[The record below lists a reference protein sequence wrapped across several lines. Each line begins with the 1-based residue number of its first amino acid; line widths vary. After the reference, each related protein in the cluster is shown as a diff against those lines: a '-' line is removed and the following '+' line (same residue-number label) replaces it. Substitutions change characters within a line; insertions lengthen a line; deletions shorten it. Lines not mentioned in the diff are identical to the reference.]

1 MALVRHWR
9 EAHRMPLNTKNLLA
23 AIQEVKSKATE
34 RKFSQS
40 IDLAIN
46 LQNIDMKKPEG
57 RIQESI
63 ELPHSVGKELKVC
76 VIATGEMALKAKK
89 AGASLV
95 LERAALE
102 ALVGDKKKQK
112 DLASNYDVF
121 IAEAP
126 LMPLVGKSLG
136 ASLGPRGK
144 MPTPVPP
151 NADITEQIERHRRMV
166 LVRMRGQPVI
176 QCRVGTEDMKDE
188 EIAENVQAVVRR
200 IEAKLKRGIKNFRS
214 VYLKTS
220 MGSPV
225 KVTM

>member
-1 MALVRHWR
+1 
-9 EAHRMPLNTKNLLA
+9 MPLNMKNLIA
-23 AIQEVKSKATE
+23 AVKEVKANANE

-57 RIQESI
+57 RIQERI
-63 ELPHSVGKELKVC
+63 ELPHSVGKEMKVC
-76 VIATGEMALKAKK
+76 VIATGEMATKAKT

-95 LERAALE
+95 IEKAALE
-102 ALVGDKKKQK
+102 ALVADKKKQK
-112 DLASNYDVF
+112 NIAKEYDLF

-126 LMPLVGKSLG
+126 LMRLVGKSLG

-151 NADITEQIERHRRMV
+151 NANIEEQIEKNRNV
-166 LVRMRGQPVI
+166 VFVRMRGQPVI
-176 QCRVGTEDMKDE
+176 QCRIGNESMKDE
-188 EIAENVQAVVRR
+188 ELAENVQAVVRR
-200 IEAKLKRGIKNFRS
+200 IEGKLKRGIKNFRS

-220 MGSPV
+220 MGSSI
-225 KVTM
+225 KVAM

>member
-1 MALVRHWR
+1 
-9 EAHRMPLNTKNLLA
+9 MPLNMKNLLA
-23 AIQEVKSKATE
+23 AVKEVKSKSKE

-57 RIQESI
+57 RIQERI
-63 ELPHSVGKELKVC
+63 ELPYSVGKEINVC
-76 VIATGEMALKAKK
+76 VIATGGMALKAKK

-112 DLASNYDVF
+112 DLAKNYDLF

-151 NADITEQIERHRRMV
+151 NADIKEHIQKHQKMV
-166 LVRMRGQPVI
+166 LLRMRGQPVL
-176 QCRVGTEDMKDE
+176 QCRVGSEDMKDE

-220 MGSPV
+220 MGSSV
-225 KVTM
+225 KVAM

>member
-1 MALVRHWR
+1 
-9 EAHRMPLNTKNLLA
+9 MPLNMKNILA
-23 AIQEVKSKATE
+23 AVKEVKSKATE

-57 RIQESI
+57 RIQERI
-63 ELPHSVGKELKVC
+63 ELPNSVGKELKIC
-76 VIATGEMALKAKK
+76 VIASGEMAFKAKK

-95 LERAALE
+95 VERAALE
-102 ALVGDKKKQK
+102 SLVGDKKKQK
-112 DLASNYDVF
+112 NLAKNYDLF

-126 LMPLVGKSLG
+126 MMPLVGRSLG

-151 NADITEQIERHRRMV
+151 NANIEEQIEKHRKLV
-166 LVRMRGQPVI
+166 FVRMRGQPVL
-176 QCRVGTEDMKDE
+176 QCRVGNEDMADK

-200 IEAKLKRGIKNFRS
+200 IEGKLKRGIKNFKS

-220 MGSPV
+220 MGSAV
-225 KVTM
+225 KVAM

>member
-1 MALVRHWR
+1 
-9 EAHRMPLNTKNLLA
+9 MPLNMKNILA
-23 AIQEVKSKATE
+23 AVKEVKSKSTE

-57 RIQESI
+57 RIQERI
-63 ELPHSVGKELKVC
+63 ELPNSVGKELKIC
-76 VIATGEMALKAKK
+76 VIASGEMAFKAKK

-95 LERAALE
+95 VERAALE

-112 DLASNYDVF
+112 VLAKNYDFF

-126 LMPLVGKSLG
+126 LMPLVGRSLG

-151 NADITEQIERHRRMV
+151 NANIKEQIEKHRKLV
-166 LVRMRGQPVI
+166 LVRMRGQPVL
-176 QCRVGTEDMKDE
+176 QCRVGNEDMADK
-188 EIAENVQAVVRR
+188 EIAENVQAIMRR
-200 IEAKLKRGIKNFRS
+200 IEGKLKRGIKNVKS

-220 MGSPV
+220 MGSAV
-225 KVTM
+225 KVAM

>member
-1 MALVRHWR
+1 
-9 EAHRMPLNTKNLLA
+9 MPLNMKNILA
-23 AIQEVKSKATE
+23 AVKEVKSKSTE

-57 RIQESI
+57 RIQERI
-63 ELPHSVGKELKVC
+63 ELPNSVGKELKIC
-76 VIATGEMALKAKK
+76 VIASGEMAFKAKK

-95 LERAALE
+95 VERAALE
-102 ALVGDKKKQK
+102 SLVGDKKKQK
-112 DLASNYDVF
+112 DLAKNYDIF

-126 LMPLVGKSLG
+126 MMPLVGRSLG

-151 NADITEQIERHRRMV
+151 NANIKEQIEKHRKLV
-166 LVRMRGQPVI
+166 FVRMRGQPVL
-176 QCRVGTEDMKDE
+176 QCRVGNEDMSDK
-188 EIAENVQAVVRR
+188 EIAENVQAIMRR
-200 IEAKLKRGIKNFRS
+200 IEGKLKRGIKNVKS

-220 MGSPV
+220 MGSAV
-225 KVTM
+225 KVAM

>member
-1 MALVRHWR
+1 
-9 EAHRMPLNTKNLLA
+9 MPLNMKNILA
-23 AIQEVKSKATE
+23 AVKEVKSKSKE

-57 RIQESI
+57 RIQERI

-76 VIATGEMALKAKK
+76 VIATGEMAFKAEK

-95 LERAALE
+95 IERAALE
-102 ALVGDKKKQK
+102 ALVADKKKQK
-112 DLASNYDVF
+112 DIAKEYDLF

-126 LMPLVGKSLG
+126 MMPLVGKSLG

-151 NADITEQIERHRRMV
+151 NANIEEQIEKHRKMV
-166 LVRMRGQPVI
+166 FVRMRGQPVL
-176 QCRVGTEDMKDE
+176 QCRVGNEEMKDE

-200 IEAKLKRGIKNFRS
+200 IEGKLKRGIKNFRS

-220 MGSPV
+220 MGSAV
-225 KVTM
+225 KVAL

>member
-1 MALVRHWR
+1 L
-9 EAHRMPLNTKNLLA
+9 PLNMKNLLA
-23 AIQEVKSKATE
+23 AVKEVKSSSKE

-57 RIQESI
+57 RIQERI
-63 ELPHSVGKELKVC
+63 ELPYSAGKDVKVC

-89 AGASLV
+89 AGASFV

-102 ALVGDKKKQK
+102 SLVTDKKKQK
-112 DLASNYDVF
+112 EIAKNYDLF

-126 LMPLVGKSLG
+126 LMPLVGRSLG

-151 NADITEQIERHRRMV
+151 NADIKEQIEKHQKLV
-166 LVRMRGQPVI
+166 SVRMRGQPVI
-176 QCRVGTEDMKDE
+176 QCRVGNESMADK
-188 EIAENVQAVVRR
+188 EIAENVQAIVRR

-220 MGSPV
+220 MGSSV
-225 KVTM
+225 KVAM

>member
-1 MALVRHWR
+1 
-9 EAHRMPLNTKNLLA
+9 MPLNMKNLLA
-23 AIQEVKSKATE
+23 AVKEVKSKSKE

-57 RIQESI
+57 KIQESI
-63 ELPHSVGKELKVC
+63 ELPNSVGKEIKIC
-76 VIATGEMALKAKK
+76 VIATGGMALQAKK

-95 LERAALE
+95 LEKAALE

-112 DLASNYDVF
+112 DLAKNYDMF

-126 LMPLVGKSLG
+126 LMPLVGRSLG

-151 NADITEQIERHRRMV
+151 NADIKEQIEKHQKMV
-166 LVRMRGQPVI
+166 LLRMRGQPVL
-176 QCRVGTEDMKDE
+176 QCRVGSEEMKDE

-220 MGSPV
+220 MGSVV
-225 KVTM
+225 KVAM

>member
-1 MALVRHWR
+1 
-9 EAHRMPLNTKNLLA
+9 MPLNMKTILA
-23 AIQEVKSKATE
+23 AVKEVKSKSTE

-57 RIQESI
+57 RIQERI
-63 ELPHSVGKELKVC
+63 ELPNSVGKELKIC
-76 VIATGEMALKAKK
+76 VIASGEMAFKAKK

-95 LERAALE
+95 VERAALE
-102 ALVGDKKKQK
+102 SLVGDKKKQK
-112 DLASNYDVF
+112 DIAKNYDLF

-126 LMPLVGKSLG
+126 LMPLVGRSLG

-151 NADITEQIERHRRMV
+151 NADINEQIERHRKIV
-166 LVRMRGQPVI
+166 FVRMRGQPI
-176 QCRVGTEDMKDE
+176 LQCRVGNEDMADK
-188 EIAENVQAVVRR
+188 EIAENVQAIVRR
-200 IEAKLKRGIKNFRS
+200 IEGKLKRGIKNVKS
-214 VYLKTS
+214 IYLKTS

-225 KVTM
+225 KVAM

>member
-1 MALVRHWR
+1 
-9 EAHRMPLNTKNLLA
+9 MPLNMKNLLA
-23 AIQEVKSKATE
+23 AVKEVKSKATE

-46 LQNIDMKKPEG
+46 LQNVDMKKPEG
-57 RIQESI
+57 KIQERV
-63 ELPHSVGKELKVC
+63 ELPNSVGKELKIC
-76 VIATGEMALKAKK
+76 VIASGEMALKAKR

-95 LERAALE
+95 IERAALE

-112 DLASNYDVF
+112 DVAKNYDIF

-126 LMPLVGKSLG
+126 MMPLVGKTLG

-151 NADITEQIERHRRMV
+151 NANIEDQIERHRKIV
-166 LVRMRGQPVI
+166 FVRTRGQPVL
-176 QCRVGTEDMKDE
+176 QCRIGNEEMLDK

-200 IEAKLKRGIKNFRS
+200 IEGKLKRGIKNFKS

-220 MGSPV
+220 MGSAV
-225 KVTM
+225 KVAM

>member
-1 MALVRHWR
+1 
-9 EAHRMPLNTKNLLA
+9 MPLNMKNLLA
-23 AIQEVKSKATE
+23 AVKEVKSKGTE

-57 RIQESI
+57 RIQERI
-63 ELPHSVGKELKVC
+63 ELPHSAGKELQVC
-76 VIATGEMALKAKK
+76 VIASGEMALKAKK

-102 ALVGDKKKQK
+102 GLVGDKKKQK
-112 DLASNYDVF
+112 DTARNYDIF

-126 LMPLVGKSLG
+126 LMPLVGRSLG

-151 NADITEQIERHRRMV
+151 NANIKDAIERHRKIV
-166 LVRMRGQPVI
+166 LVRMRGQPVL
-176 QCRVGTEDMKDE
+176 QCRIGNEEMPDK
-188 EIAENVQAVVRR
+188 EIAENVQTVVRR
-200 IEAKLKRGIKNFRS
+200 IEGKLKRGIKNFKS

-220 MGSPV
+220 MGSAV
-225 KVTM
+225 KVAL

>member
-1 MALVRHWR
+1 
-9 EAHRMPLNTKNLLA
+9 MPLNMKNLLA
-23 AIQEVKSKATE
+23 AVKEVKTNANE

-57 RIQESI
+57 RIQERI
-63 ELPHSVGKELKVC
+63 ELPNSVGKELKIC
-76 VIATGEMALKAKK
+76 VIASGEMAFKAKK

-95 LERAALE
+95 VERAALE
-102 ALVGDKKKQK
+102 SLVGDKKKQK
-112 DLASNYDVF
+112 DLAKNYDLF

-126 LMPLVGKSLG
+126 MMPLVGRSLG

-151 NADITEQIERHRRMV
+151 NANIEEQIEKHRKLV
-166 LVRMRGQPVI
+166 FVRMRGQPVL
-176 QCRVGTEDMKDE
+176 QCRVGNEDMADK

-200 IEAKLKRGIKNFRS
+200 IEGKLKRGIKNFRS

-220 MGSPV
+220 MGSAV
-225 KVTM
+225 KVAM

>member
-1 MALVRHWR
+1 
-9 EAHRMPLNTKNLLA
+9 MPLNMKNLLA
-23 AIQEVKSKATE
+23 AVKEVKSKSKE

-57 RIQESI
+57 RIQERI
-63 ELPHSVGKELKVC
+63 ELPYSVGKEINVC
-76 VIATGEMALKAKK
+76 VIATGGMALKAKK

-95 LERAALE
+95 LEKAALE

-112 DLASNYDVF
+112 DLAKNYDLF

-151 NADITEQIERHRRMV
+151 NADINEHIQKHQKMV
-166 LVRMRGQPVI
+166 LLRMRGQPVL
-176 QCRVGTEDMKDE
+176 QCRVGSEDMKDE

-220 MGSPV
+220 MGSSV
-225 KVTM
+225 KVAM

>member
-1 MALVRHWR
+1 
-9 EAHRMPLNTKNLLA
+9 MPLNMKNLLA
-23 AIQEVKSKATE
+23 AVKEVKTNANE

-57 RIQESI
+57 RIQERI
-63 ELPHSVGKELKVC
+63 ELPNSVGKELKIC
-76 VIATGEMALKAKK
+76 VIASGEMAFKAKK

-95 LERAALE
+95 VERAALE
-102 ALVGDKKKQK
+102 SLVGDKKKQK
-112 DLASNYDVF
+112 DIAKNYDLF

-126 LMPLVGKSLG
+126 MMPLVGRSLG

-151 NADITEQIERHRRMV
+151 NANIEEQIEKHRKLV
-166 LVRMRGQPVI
+166 FVRMRGQPVL
-176 QCRVGTEDMKDE
+176 QCRVGNEDMADK

-200 IEAKLKRGIKNFRS
+200 IEGKLKRGIKNFRS

-220 MGSPV
+220 MGSAV
-225 KVTM
+225 KVAM

>member
-1 MALVRHWR
+1 
-9 EAHRMPLNTKNLLA
+9 MPLNTKNLLA

>member
-1 MALVRHWR
+1 
-9 EAHRMPLNTKNLLA
+9 MPLNIKNILA
-23 AIQEVKSKATE
+23 AVKEVKNKSTK

-57 RIQESI
+57 RIQERI
-63 ELPHSVGKELKVC
+63 ELPNSVGKEIKVC
-76 VIATGEMALKAKK
+76 VIATGEMAFNAKK
-89 AGASLV
+89 SGASLV
-95 LERAALE
+95 IERAALE

-112 DLASNYDVF
+112 DIAKNYDLF

-126 LMPLVGKSLG
+126 LMPLVGRSLG

-151 NADITEQIERHRRMV
+151 NANIEEQIERHRKIV
-166 LVRMRGQPVI
+166 FVRMRGQPVL
-176 QCRVGTEDMKDE
+176 QCRVGNEDMADK
-188 EIAENVQAVVRR
+188 EIAENVQAIVRR
-200 IEAKLKRGIKNFRS
+200 IEGKLKRGIKNVKS

-220 MGSPV
+220 MGSAV
-225 KVTM
+225 KVAM

>member
-1 MALVRHWR
+1 M
-9 EAHRMPLNTKNLLA
+9 KNLLA
-23 AIQEVKSKATE
+23 AVKEVKSSSKE

-57 RIQESI
+57 RIQERI
-63 ELPHSVGKELKVC
+63 ELPYSAGKDVKVC

-89 AGASLV
+89 AGASFV

-102 ALVGDKKKQK
+102 SLVTDKKKQK
-112 DLASNYDVF
+112 EIAKNYDLF

-126 LMPLVGKSLG
+126 LMPLVGRSLG

-151 NADITEQIERHRRMV
+151 NADIKEQIEKHQTLV
-166 LVRMRGQPVI
+166 SVRMRGQPVI
-176 QCRVGTEDMKDE
+176 QCRVGNESMADK
-188 EIAENVQAVVRR
+188 EIAENVQAIVRR

-220 MGSPV
+220 MGSSV
-225 KVTM
+225 KVAM

>member
-1 MALVRHWR
+1 
-9 EAHRMPLNTKNLLA
+9 MPLNMKNILA
-23 AIQEVKSKATE
+23 AVAEVKSKATE

-57 RIQESI
+57 RIQERI
-63 ELPHSVGKELKVC
+63 ELPYAAGKEVKVC
-76 VIATGEMALKAKK
+76 VVASGEMALKAKK
-89 AGASLV
+89 AGASFV

-102 ALVGDKKKQK
+102 ALVADKKKQK
-112 DLASNYDVF
+112 AIAQKYDLF

-126 LMPLVGKSLG
+126 MMPLVGKSLG

-151 NADITEQIERHRRMV
+151 NADIAAAIERHRKIV
-166 LVRMRGQPVI
+166 FVRMRGQPVL
-176 QCRVGTEDMKDE
+176 QCRVGNEAMPDK

-200 IEAKLKRGIKNFRS
+200 IEGKLKRGIKNFRS

-220 MGSPV
+220 MGEPV
-225 KVTM
+225 KVAL

>member
-1 MALVRHWR
+1 
-9 EAHRMPLNTKNLLA
+9 MPLNMKNLLA
-23 AIQEVKSKATE
+23 AIKEVKSKSKE

-57 RIQESI
+57 RIQERI
-63 ELPHSVGKELKVC
+63 ELPNSVGKQMNVC
-76 VIATGEMALKAKK
+76 VIATGGMALKAKK
-89 AGASLV
+89 AGAKLV
-95 LERAALE
+95 LEKAALE
-102 ALVGDKKKQK
+102 SLVGDKKKQK
-112 DLASNYDVF
+112 NLAKNYDLF

-126 LMPLVGKSLG
+126 LMPIVGRSLG

-151 NADITEQIERHRRMV
+151 NADIKEQIQRHQKMV
-166 LVRMRGQPVI
+166 LLRMRGQPVL
-176 QCRVGTEDMKDE
+176 QCRVGSEDMKDE

-200 IEAKLKRGIKNFRS
+200 LEAKVKRGIKNFKS

-220 MGSPV
+220 MGSSV
-225 KVTM
+225 KVAM

>member
-1 MALVRHWR
+1 
-9 EAHRMPLNTKNLLA
+9 MPLNMKNLLA
-23 AIQEVKSKATE
+23 AVKEVKSKSTE

-57 RIQESI
+57 RIQERI
-63 ELPHSVGKELKVC
+63 ELPHSVGKEIIVC
-76 VIATGEMALKAKK
+76 VIATGGMALKAKK

-95 LERAALE
+95 LEKAALE

-112 DLASNYDVF
+112 DLAKNYDLF

-126 LMPLVGKSLG
+126 LMPLVGRSLG

-151 NADITEQIERHRRMV
+151 NADIKEQIEKHQKMV
-166 LVRMRGQPVI
+166 LLRMRGQPVL
-176 QCRVGTEDMKDE
+176 QCRVGTEDMKDD

-220 MGSPV
+220 MGSSV
-225 KVTM
+225 KVAM